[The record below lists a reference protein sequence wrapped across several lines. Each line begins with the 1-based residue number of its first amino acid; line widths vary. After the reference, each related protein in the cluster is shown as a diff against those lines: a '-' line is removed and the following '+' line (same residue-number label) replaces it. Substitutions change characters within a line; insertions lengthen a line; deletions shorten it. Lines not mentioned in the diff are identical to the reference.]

1 MFGLGMQEIIIILVV
16 ALLII
21 GPKKLPDLARSLGKA
36 LREFKGAA
44 DDFKQNLDID
54 PGALTP
60 RSNIKTTHNN
70 SAKETIE
77 TVTVKDN
84 KTVEKTDTT
93 LDSKIETESEIE
105 AEAEIES
112 EDEHVN
118 NRETIKKDD

>member
-60 RSNIKTTHNN
+60 RSNIKTTHNH
-70 SAKETIE
+70 STKETIE
-77 TVTVKDN
+77 TVTVKDDE
-84 KTVEKTDTT
+84 TVEEPDTV
-93 LDSKIETESEIE
+93 SSSETE
-105 AEAEIES
+105 AEAEAEMVT
-112 EDEHVN
+112 EDIK
-118 NRETIKKDD
+118 ETKDQDTINKDK

>member
-44 DDFKQNLDID
+44 DDFKHNLDID

-60 RSNIKTTHNN
+60 RSNIKTTHNDA
-70 SAKETIE
+70 AKETIE
-77 TVTVKDN
+77 TVTVKDDE
-84 KTVEKTDTT
+84 TVEKTDTVS
-93 LDSKIETESEIE
+93 DSKIETA
-105 AEAEIES
+105 AEMVT
-112 EDEHVN
+112 EDKKETKDQ
-118 NRETIKKDD
+118 ETINKDD

>member
-1 MFGLGMQEIIIILVV
+1 MFGLGMQEVIIILVV

-60 RSNIKTTHNN
+60 RSNIKTTHNH

-77 TVTVKDN
+77 TVTVKDDE
-84 KTVEKTDTT
+84 TVEEPDTV
-93 LDSKIETESEIE
+93 SSSETE
-105 AEAEIES
+105 AEAEMVT
-112 EDEHVN
+112 EDIK
-118 NRETIKKDD
+118 ETKDQDTINKDK

>member
-44 DDFKQNLDID
+44 DDFKHNLDID

-60 RSNIKTTHNN
+60 RSNIKTTHNDA
-70 SAKETIE
+70 AKE
-77 TVTVKDN
+77 TVTVKDDE
-84 KTVEKTDTT
+84 TVEKTDTVS
-93 LDSKIETESEIE
+93 DSKIETE
-105 AEAEIES
+105 AEMVT
-112 EDEHVN
+112 EDVK
-118 NRETIKKDD
+118 ETKDQDTINKDK

>member
-44 DDFKQNLDID
+44 DDFKQNLEID
-54 PGALTP
+54 SSELTP
-60 RSNIKTTHNN
+60 RSNIKTTHEAP
-70 SAKETIE
+70 AKDTIE
-77 TVTVKDN
+77 TVTVKDAE
-84 KTVEKTDTT
+84 TVKETDTVS
-93 LDSKIETESEIE
+93 DSKIE
-105 AEAEIES
+105 AEAEMES
-112 EDEHVN
+112 EDKQVN

>member
-54 PGALTP
+54 PGELTP
-60 RSNIKTTHNN
+60 RSNIKTTHNH

-77 TVTVKDN
+77 TITVKDD
-84 KTVEKTDTT
+84 KTVEDPDTV
-93 LDSKIETESEIE
+93 SSSETE
-105 AEAEIES
+105 AEMVT
-112 EDEHVN
+112 EDGK
-118 NRETIKKDD
+118 ETKDQDTINKDK

>member
-1 MFGLGMQEIIIILVV
+1 MFGLGMQEVIIILVV

-60 RSNIKTTHNN
+60 RSNIKTTHNP

-77 TVTVKDN
+77 TVTVKDDE
-84 KTVEKTDTT
+84 TVEEPDTV
-93 LDSKIETESEIE
+93 SSSETE
-105 AEAEIES
+105 AEAEMAT
-112 EDEHVN
+112 EDIK
-118 NRETIKKDD
+118 ETKDQDTINKD

>member
-1 MFGLGMQEIIIILVV
+1 MFGLGMQEVIIILVV

-77 TVTVKDN
+77 TVRVKDD
-84 KTVEKTDTT
+84 KTVEEPDTA
-93 LDSKIETESEIE
+93 SSSETE
-105 AEAEIES
+105 AEAEMAT
-112 EDEHVN
+112 EDIK
-118 NRETIKKDD
+118 ETKDQDTINKDK

>member
-1 MFGLGMQEIIIILVV
+1 MFGLGMQEVIIILVV

-77 TVTVKDN
+77 TVTVKDE
-84 KTVEKTDTT
+84 KTVEETD
-93 LDSKIETESEIE
+93 KEEESSIE
-105 AEAEIES
+105 ANAEMDATDKKETKDS
-112 EDEHVN
+112 
-118 NRETIKKDD
+118 ETIKKDD